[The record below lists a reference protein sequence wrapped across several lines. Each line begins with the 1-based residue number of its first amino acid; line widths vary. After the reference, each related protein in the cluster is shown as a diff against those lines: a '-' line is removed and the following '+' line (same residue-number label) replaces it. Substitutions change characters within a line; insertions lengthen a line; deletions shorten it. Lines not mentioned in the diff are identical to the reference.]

1 MQKSSP
7 CFKNKKGN
15 PAQQGET
22 YPAAWTLQ
30 SLHPLP
36 FPLSIIDTEMKYD
49 TSSIRCFPVLTSVAV
64 TQVS

>member
-7 CFKNKKGN
+7 CFENKKDN
-15 PAQQGET
+15 QAQQGET

-36 FPLSIIDTEMKYD
+36 FPLSITDTEMEYD
-49 TSSIRCFPVLTSVAV
+49 TSTRCFPVLTSVAE
-64 TQVS
+64 TQVC